1 MKITERT
8 QTPPTKPPERER
20 PQPPPLPLPLPAERA
35 QAPEPPKSRD
45 VGRNID
51 TQA

>member
-8 QTPPTKPPERER
+8 QTPPPKPPERER
-20 PQPPPLPLPLPAERA
+20 PQSPPPPAERA

>member
-8 QTPPTKPPERER
+8 APPPKPPERDR
-20 PQPPPLPLPLPAERA
+20 PQPPPPPVERP
-35 QAPEPPKSRD
+35 QAPERPRSGD